1 MHTSTISPATALHAT
16 AANLNNSFEIIALQF
31 RAEVDFAAQ
40 EAAMA
45 NLNAV
50 VQTAEGFKSRDYY
63 YSEENGHWI
72 EFIVW
77 EDDASAKAASAAMMQ
92 NEDALAVFGLVDQT
106 TMLFSHYQHK
116 GGIVA

>member
-1 MHTSTISPATALHAT
+1 MLNSTVHAPHNST
-16 AANLNNSFEIIALQF
+16 AANINNCFEIIALQF
-31 RAEVDFAAQ
+31 RDDIEFVDQ

-45 NLNAV
+45 KLNTV
-50 VQTAEGFKSRDYY
+50 VKTAEGFQSRDYY

-77 EDDASAKAASAAMMQ
+77 DNEASAKAASANMMK
-92 NEDALAVFGLVDQT
+92 NEDALAVFSLGEQT

-116 GGIVA
+116 GGTAS

>member
-1 MHTSTISPATALHAT
+1 MLNSTIHASLNST
-16 AANLNNSFEIIALQF
+16 AANINNSFEIIALQF
-31 RAEVDFAAQ
+31 RNDIEFEDQ

-45 NLNAV
+45 KLNTV
-50 VQTAEGFKSRDYY
+50 VKTAEGFQSRDYY

-77 EDDASAKAASAAMMQ
+77 DNEASAKAASANMMK
-92 NEDALAVFGLVDQT
+92 NKDALAVFSLIDQT

-116 GGIVA
+116 GGTAA

>member
-1 MHTSTISPATALHAT
+1 MQTSALNPTLHAT
-16 AANLNNSFEIIALQF
+16 TANLNNSFEIIALQF
-31 RAEVDFAAQ
+31 RSDVNFADQ
-40 EAAMA
+40 ETAMA
-45 NLNAV
+45 KLNAV

-77 EDDASAKAASAAMMQ
+77 ENEAAAKAASKAMMR
-92 NEDALAVFGLVDQT
+92 NDEAIAVFCLVDEK

-116 GGIVA
+116 GGIAA

>member
-1 MHTSTISPATALHAT
+1 MHTTLNAT

-31 RAEVDFAAQ
+31 RADVDLAAQ

-50 VQTAEGFKSRDYY
+50 VQAAEGFKSRDYY

-116 GGIVA
+116 GGIAA

>member
-1 MHTSTISPATALHAT
+1 MLNSTLNST

-31 RAEVDFAAQ
+31 RADVDLAAQ

-45 NLNAV
+45 KLNAV
-50 VQTAEGFKSRDYY
+50 VQAAEGFKSRDYY

-77 EDDASAKAASAAMMQ
+77 ENEAAAKAASAAMMQ

-116 GGIVA
+116 GGIAA

>member
-1 MHTSTISPATALHAT
+1 MFNSTTHASLNST
-16 AANLNNSFEIIALQF
+16 AANLNNSFEIIALKF
-31 RAEVDFAAQ
+31 RNDVEFTAQ
-40 EAAMA
+40 ETAMA
-45 NLNAV
+45 SLNTV
-50 VQTAEGFKSRDYY
+50 VQTAAGFKSRDYY

-77 EDDASAKAASAAMMQ
+77 DNEASAKAASADMMK

-116 GGIVA
+116 GGIAA